1 MGAIIVIAPFYLQNS
16 RNMKTKFFLP
26 VFLTPLLLSEFTPSK
41 TAQAQQNQ
49 PIQIAQSVWK
59 PYSSSSGQFTVLFPG
74 NPLEFQ
80 ESIDTPLGEIDLFG
94 FGVERPDEAGYLV
107 AYSDFPVNLAQ
118 APIPLED
125 LLAGIMTGF
134 INSIGGDILS
144 QNSISLNGFP
154 GQEARIQLEDNF
166 VARYR
171 VFIVNERMYQLAVF
185 TDKEQYLPK
194 SIEGFF
200 NSFQLIE

>member
-1 MGAIIVIAPFYLQNS
+1 MGAMIIAPFDCRNS
-16 RNMKTKFFLP
+16 RKMKKNFFLP
-26 VFLTPLLLSEFTPSK
+26 VFLTTLLFSEFTLIKP
-41 TAQAQQNQ
+41 APAQQNQ

-59 PYSSSSGQFTVLFPG
+59 QYSSSPGQFTILFPG

-80 ESIDTPLGEIDLFG
+80 ETIDTPLGEIDLFG
-94 FGVERPDEAGYLV
+94 FGVERPNEAGYLV
-107 AYSDFPVNLAQ
+107 AYSDFPVNLTQ
-118 APIPLED
+118 SPVPLED

-134 INSIGGDILS
+134 INSIGGEVLS

-154 GQEARIQLEDNF
+154 GQEARIQLENNF

-200 NSFQLIE
+200 DSFQLIE